1 MTESSSLRLELPAI
15 PESVSAA
22 RHALSELAERL
33 GTDSSA
39 VRIVVSELVGNAV
52 QHAYVGREPGPVWVI
67 AEVLRRQLVIT
78 VADRGRGITP
88 RPDSPGLGF
97 GLPITSKLAREVTI
111 ESEGRGAGVSASFD
125 IEAPTEQ
132 STAELQM
139 AVEHELARGRDAV
152 QPRGRRLFRG
162 EDRYEDSL

>member
-1 MTESSSLRLELPAI
+1 MTESSSLRLELPAE
-15 PESVSAA
+15 PESIPAA

-33 GTDSSA
+33 GADSSA

-78 VADRGRGITP
+78 VADRGKGMTP
-88 RPDSPGLGF
+88 RPDSPGLGL
-97 GLPITSKLAREVTI
+97 GLPITSKIARDVTI
-111 ESEGRGAGVSASFD
+111 ESDDRGAGVSASFD

-132 STAELQM
+132 STAELQI
-139 AVEHELARGRDAV
+139 AVEREIARARKAVRPTGR
-152 QPRGRRLFRG
+152 PLFRG
-162 EDRYEDSL
+162 DGR